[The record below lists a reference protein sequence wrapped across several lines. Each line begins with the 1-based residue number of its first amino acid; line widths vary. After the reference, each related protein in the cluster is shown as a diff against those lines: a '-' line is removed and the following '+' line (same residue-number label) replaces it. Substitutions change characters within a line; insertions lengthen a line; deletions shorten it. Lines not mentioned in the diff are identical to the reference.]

1 MIGRGLLLVSVATA
15 AAVAIAGAAYGG
27 EAAWLTVVTLL
38 PLGLATVVAVRV
50 LARARARLGGLRRQ
64 LLAAGALIVVELLAG
79 VLLFAAFMLV
89 SAHDVLFVVMVAVYA
104 ALLGAWAGW
113 ALADGALRDVG
124 AVRAGL
130 AAIGDG
136 RRDLAIET
144 AASDELGQLARDVE
158 RVAARLGAE
167 EQARDAAE
175 RARRDLL
182 AAVSHDLRTPITSI
196 QLLAEAIDDEVVDG
210 ALRREYGARIAVHAR
225 ALSALIDDLFE
236 LSRLEAG
243 DVRFALEHLPVAD
256 LVAAAVDE
264 MREQALAHGVDVRVE
279 VPANGALARA
289 NPERIQ
295 RVLRNLLQNAIR
307 HTPADGSIV
316 VRAEPLGERVEIE
329 VADTG
334 SGIPPTDR
342 ERVFVPFAQ
351 GAADASRSDGAGL
364 GLSIARAIVE
374 AHGGR
379 IWLADAPAGTR
390 VRFSLPGAA

>member
-1 MIGRGLLLVSVATA
+1 MIARGLALVVAATGA
-15 AAVAIAGAAYGG
+15 AIAIAGAAYGG
-27 EAAWLTVVTLL
+27 EAAWLTLATLL
-38 PLGLATVVAVRV
+38 PLGLATVVGVRV
-50 LARARARLGGLRRQ
+50 LARARGRLGGLRRQ
-64 LLAAGALIVVELLAG
+64 LLAAGALIVVQLLAG
-79 VLLFAAFMLV
+79 VLAFAAFMLV

-158 RVAARLGAE
+158 RVGARLGAE

-196 QLLAEAIDDEVVDG
+196 QLLAEAIDDEVVD
-210 ALRREYGARIAVHAR
+210 APTRREYGARIAVHAR

-243 DVRFALEHLPVAD
+243 DVRFALEHLPVAE
-256 LVAAAVDE
+256 LVAGAVDE
-264 MREQALAHGVDVRVE
+264 MREQALARGVDVRVE
-279 VPANGALARA
+279 VPADGALARA

-334 SGIPPTDR
+334 SGIPPDER
-342 ERVFVPFAQ
+342 ERVFVAFAQ

-390 VRFSLPGAA
+390 VRFSLPSAA